1 VLAGVGKGDLAYPA
15 LTTQKGILYLLK
27 ADLLLFITAAIWGFA
42 FVAQRVGM
50 DHMGPF
56 TFNAIRFSLGAL
68 SLLPL
73 LVWRRNQKGSQT
85 KTAFKR
91 IFLPGLLTG
100 LVLFGGAS
108 LQQIG
113 LMGTSAG
120 KAGFITGL
128 YVILVPLLGLLW
140 GRRAHP
146 AHWAGAIL
154 AVSGLYFLS
163 VQENISV
170 SVYDLVVLAG
180 AFLWAAHVHLI
191 ARFSNMV
198 GPLRLSVFQFAV
210 CGLLSALVALII
222 ETTTLGALQDGIWTI
237 LYGSF
242 LSVGLAYTLQVV
254 AQRKADP
261 AHAVVI
267 LSLEGAFAAL
277 GGWLVLGEILS
288 LRDLLGSGLILV
300 GMLVSQFF
308 GRDQKKPAEDLL
320 T

>member
-1 VLAGVGKGDLAYPA
+1 MA
-15 LTTQKGILYLLK
+15 
-27 ADLLLFITAAIWGFA
+27 
-42 FVAQRVGM
+42 
-50 DHMGPF
+50 HMGPF
-56 TFNAIRFSLGAL
+56 TFNAIRFSLGAG
-68 SLLPL
+68 SLIPL
-73 LVWRRNQKGSQT
+73 LVWGR
-85 KTAFKR
+85 KR
-91 IFLPGLLTG
+91 KAGRGQRSLKEIFIPGLLTG

-113 LMGTSAG
+113 LVGTSAG

-146 AHWAGAIL
+146 AHWAGALL
-154 AVSGLYFLS
+154 AVTGLYFLS
-163 VQENISV
+163 VRENFSV

-180 AFLWAAHVHLI
+180 AFLWAVHVHLI
-191 ARFSNMV
+191 ARFSRKV
-198 GPLRLSVFQFAV
+198 GALRLSVFQFAV
-210 CGLLSALVALII
+210 CGLLSGLAALIF
-222 ETTTLGALQDGIWTI
+222 ETTTLGALRDAIWTI

-254 AQRKADP
+254 AQRTADP

-277 GGWLVLGEILS
+277 GGWLVLGETLS

-308 GRDQKKPAEDLL
+308 GSVRKERSEELL